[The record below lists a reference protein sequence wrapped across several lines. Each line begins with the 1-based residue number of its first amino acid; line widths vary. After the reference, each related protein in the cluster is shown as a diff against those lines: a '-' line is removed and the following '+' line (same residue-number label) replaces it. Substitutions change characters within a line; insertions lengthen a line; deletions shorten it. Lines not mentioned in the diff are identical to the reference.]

1 MQDSIILNAYAK
13 INLYLD
19 VTGNR
24 SDGYHCIKSVM
35 QSISLYDTVTVSKN
49 NSDNIRITCSDKN
62 IPCDE
67 ANTAFKAAQAFFRET
82 KDYFGV
88 DIDIV
93 KRIPSQAGLGGGS
106 SDGAVVLTALNQISH
121 TGFSIQELCEIGAK
135 AGADI
140 PFCIMGGTAL
150 CEGIGE
156 ILTPLRPLPDCYI
169 VIAKGTAGIST
180 KEAYNKIDLLTN
192 KDNSDM
198 PILSIYNNSDIAEIC
213 SVCYNIFEMVS
224 DVSEINTIKEIM
236 YRYGALVSCMSGSG
250 SAVFGIFTD
259 NAYALKCTEYLKAS
273 NYFSKLC
280 RPINCKQL

>member
-1 MQDSIILNAYAK
+1 MKDSIILNAYAK

-19 VTGNR
+19 VTGKR

-49 NSDNIRITCSDKN
+49 NSDSIRITCNDSS

-67 ANTAFKAAQAFFRET
+67 TNIAVKAAQKFFNET
-82 KDYFGV
+82 GCFFGI

-106 SDGAVVLTALNQISH
+106 SDGAAVLTALNQLSQADL
-121 TGFSIQELCEIGAK
+121 SVQKLCKIGALV
-135 AGADI
+135 GADI

-180 KEAYNKIDLLTN
+180 KEAYNKIDMLTN
-192 KDNSDM
+192 KDNSDI
-198 PILSIYNNSDIAEIC
+198 PIQSIFNNADISKIC
-213 SVCYNIFEMVS
+213 SICYNIFEKVS
-224 DVSEINTIKEIM
+224 DVSEITSIKEIM
-236 YRYGALVSCMSGSG
+236 YRYGAQVSCMSGSG

-259 NAYALKCTEYLKAS
+259 NVRALKCTEYLKS
-273 NYFSKLC
+273 NNYFSKLC
-280 RPINCKQL
+280 NPVNRK